1 MRFVLARN
9 ENNCYAFVER
19 DWAENDTTWRQI
31 IPYVTIR
38 DQEGKFALFQRKNG
52 SEKRL
57 QDLFTIGVGG
67 HIDAA
72 DIPERHAGSKGKLV
86 DFLNDICS
94 DALNR
99 ELWEEIKWIPVE
111 RPELV
116 HIIHS
121 HYPPVDMVHEGLCF
135 VAEWVFPH
143 DVGYALP
150 GLAANERPE
159 TPDDQLRYIM
169 GDDSEMEMVFV
180 GFKSL
185 EEICTYNLE
194 SWSKKL
200 AMAILTEKCECDTS
214 PL

>member
-9 ENNCYAFVER
+9 ENDCYAFVER

-38 DQEGKFALFQRKNG
+38 DGEGKFALFQRKNG

-72 DIPERHAGSKGKLV
+72 DIPEKHSGSKGKLTE
-86 DFLNDICS
+86 FLNDILM
-94 DALNR
+94 DALAR
-99 ELWEEIKWIPVE
+99 ELWEEIKWIPAE
-111 RPELV
+111 MPELV
-116 HIIHS
+116 HTIHS

-135 VAEWVFPH
+135 VAEWNWPH
-143 DVGYALP
+143 DKDYALP
-150 GLAANERPE
+150 GLPAGEVPE
-159 TPDDQLRYIM
+159 SSDDQLRYVM
-169 GDDSEMEMVFV
+169 GPDAEMEMIFV

-185 EEICTYNLE
+185 EEIGTYNLE
-194 SWSKKL
+194 SWSAKLVKALLDKK
-200 AMAILTEKCECDTS
+200 
-214 PL
+214 